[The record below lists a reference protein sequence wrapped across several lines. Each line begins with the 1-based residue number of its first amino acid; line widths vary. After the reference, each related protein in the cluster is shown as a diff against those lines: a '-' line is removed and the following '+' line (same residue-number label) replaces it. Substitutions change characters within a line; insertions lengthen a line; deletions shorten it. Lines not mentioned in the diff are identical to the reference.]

1 MQRINLD
8 EKWCFRRGM
17 LDSVGMLQ
25 WDPGELVNLP
35 HDGMIHLDVTKE
47 APAQYD
53 SGYYPGDTCNY
64 TRYVMIPREWE
75 RDLVGLQFDGVMMH
89 TSIDVNGCKV
99 GEHHYGYSPFYV
111 DLTDYVTFGE
121 ENRITINVNTGVQ
134 PSSRWYTGSGLF
146 RGVTLCHSPRVFI
159 LPDGINVVTRE
170 VTDQIAFL
178 EAQVE
183 IGNETLENHMVE
195 VKVELWKEG
204 EPEEKAVAE
213 ARRMIEVGK
222 NNRETAR
229 ISIHL
234 SDPVLWDA
242 ENPNLYI
249 VKATVTDQSVFR
261 THSNPVPIQTVDEAQ
276 TLFGIRT
283 ITVDSVR
290 GLRINGKPV
299 KLKGGCVHHDNGLL
313 GAVSLYECEERKIRK
328 LKETGFNA
336 VRTAHNPPS
345 GALVEACDRL
355 GMYIFDEAFD
365 AWGMA
370 KRTGD
375 YSQYFAALW
384 EKDLTAFIKRD
395 RVHPS
400 VIMWSTGNEI
410 PERGGLNQGYSTATK
425 LAECIRT
432 LDPTRP
438 VSNGI
443 CSFWS
448 GLDDA
453 MAKGQDQTQN
463 AATEKEADFWEKQT
477 EAFTNGLD
485 VVGYNYMEDLYERDH
500 ELYPER
506 VILGSENFPREIGFR
521 WPVVEKLP
529 YVIGDFT
536 WTAWDYIGE
545 AGIGKS
551 LFVEETDP
559 LVKKGPWAVMPP
571 STTCYPWRLA
581 NDADF
586 DITGIRK
593 PQGDYRSVVWGS
605 EKTYL
610 YSMQPQNYGKAEVIS
625 MWGFTDARKCW
636 NYTGFEGKP
645 VEVIAFSGAEEVE
658 LLLNGVS
665 VGKKEVQKDG
675 NLPNSV
681 RFVLPYE
688 KGVLEAVSYTDGM
701 EVSRDRLATTGE
713 PAEIR
718 LIPETKE
725 LRADGHDVVFVQIE
739 ILDQNGLL
747 VTDAQIPLKAVL
759 SGVGELSGFGS
770 ANPVTEDNYTQ
781 PETYSFRGRATAVIR
796 SGYEQGSAEL
806 VIENAQ
812 LGSFRT
818 EIRMLL

>member
-1 MQRINLD
+1 MGNKKCRIYAA
-8 EKWCFRRGM
+8 C
-17 LDSVGMLQ
+17 
-25 WDPGELVNLP
+25 
-35 HDGMIHLDVTKE
+35 
-47 APAQYD
+47 
-53 SGYYPGDTCNY
+53 
-64 TRYVMIPREWE
+64 
-75 RDLVGLQFDGVMMH
+75 GVSQ
-89 TSIDVNGCKV
+89 T
-99 GEHHYGYSPFYV
+99 
-111 DLTDYVTFGE
+111 
-121 ENRITINVNTGVQ
+121 
-134 PSSRWYTGSGLF
+134 
-146 RGVTLCHSPRVFI
+146 
-159 LPDGINVVTRE
+159 
-170 VTDQIAFL
+170 
-178 EAQVE
+178 
-183 IGNETLENHMVE
+183 
-195 VKVELWKEG
+195 
-204 EPEEKAVAE
+204 
-213 ARRMIEVGK
+213 
-222 NNRETAR
+222 
-229 ISIHL
+229 
-234 SDPVLWDA
+234 
-242 ENPNLYI
+242 
-249 VKATVTDQSVFR
+249 
-261 THSNPVPIQTVDEAQ
+261 PI
-276 TLFGIRT
+276 
-283 ITVDSVR
+283 
-290 GLRINGKPV
+290 
-299 KLKGGCVHHDNGLL
+299 
-313 GAVSLYECEERKIRK
+313 SLYECEERKVRK

-336 VRTAHNPPS
+336 IRTAHNPPS
-345 GALVEACDRL
+345 RVLVEACDRL

-375 YSQYFAALW
+375 YSQYFETWW
-384 EKDLTAFIKRD
+384 EKDLTAFVKRD

-625 MWGFTDARKCW
+625 MWGFTDVRKCW
-636 NYTGFEGKP
+636 NYAGFEGKP

-718 LIPETKE
+718 LIPEKKE

-818 EIRMLL
+818 RVPVHGTGLSGLSSLYGGAKCRI

>member
-1 MQRINLD
+1 
-8 EKWCFRRGM
+8 
-17 LDSVGMLQ
+17 
-25 WDPGELVNLP
+25 
-35 HDGMIHLDVTKE
+35 
-47 APAQYD
+47 
-53 SGYYPGDTCNY
+53 
-64 TRYVMIPREWE
+64 
-75 RDLVGLQFDGVMMH
+75 MH

-195 VKVELWKEG
+195 VKVELRKEG
-204 EPEEKAVAE
+204 KTEEKAEAVAK
-213 ARRMIEVGK
+213 RMIEVRK

-234 SDPVLWDA
+234 SNPMLWDA
-242 ENPNLYI
+242 ENPNLYT
-249 VKATVTDQSVFR
+249 VKATVTDQGVFR
-261 THSNPVPIQTVDEAQ
+261 THSNPVPVQTVDEAQ
-276 TLFGIRT
+276 TLFGVRT

-290 GLRINGKPV
+290 GLRINGKSV

-345 GALVEACDRL
+345 KALVEACDRL

-365 AWGMA
+365 AWGVA

-375 YSQYFAALW
+375 YSQYFATLW

-410 PERGGLNQGYSTATK
+410 PERGGLNQGYSTSTK
-425 LAECIRT
+425 LAERIRI

-500 ELYPER
+500 ELFPER
-506 VILGSENFPREIGFR
+506 VLLGSENFPKEIGFR

-551 LFVEETDP
+551 LFVDETDP

-605 EKTYL
+605 EQTYL
-610 YSMQPQNYGKAEVIS
+610 YSMQPQNYSKVEVIS
-625 MWGFTDARKCW
+625 MWGFTDVRKCW
-636 NYTGFEGKP
+636 NYAGFEGKP
-645 VEVIAFSGAEEVE
+645 VEVVAFSGAEEVE
-658 LLLNGVS
+658 LLLNGVP
-665 VGKKEVQKDG
+665 VQKKVVQKDG
-675 NLPNSV
+675 TLPNSV

-718 LIPETKE
+718 LIPEKKE
-725 LRADGHDVVFVQIE
+725 LHADGHDVVFVQIE

-770 ANPVTEDNYTQ
+770 ANPVTEDNYTF
-781 PETYSFRGRATAVIR
+781 PETHSFRGRATAVIR

-812 LGSFRT
+812 LGSVRT
-818 EIRMLL
+818 EIRMI